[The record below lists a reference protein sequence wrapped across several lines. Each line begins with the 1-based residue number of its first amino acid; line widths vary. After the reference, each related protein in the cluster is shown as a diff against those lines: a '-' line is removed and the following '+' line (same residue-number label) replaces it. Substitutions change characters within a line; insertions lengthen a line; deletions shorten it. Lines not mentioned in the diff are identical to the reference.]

1 MARLLVCLPI
11 CLLLNPA
18 YPGTTLDPRQAST
31 EFVGKEKLPTGEP
44 IAFLEKCL
52 ERYDREV
59 KGYTLT
65 LRKQERLGGE
75 LQPREEIK
83 VAFKNDPPSVFFQ
96 WIQGA
101 RKAQRALW
109 VQGENEDRILVLPKL
124 TILGVVTRTLD
135 SSDAKASG
143 RYTIDHFGL
152 RKATERVVKSWKE
165 TRAAKTLSVEY
176 LGVHRVPETGNR
188 PCYKL
193 HASYSKPVR
202 DGVTEVTLY
211 VDKET
216 LLQVGSVLHGEQ
228 GQLIAEYFFRD
239 IQLNPTFPPEQF
251 TRAALTAK

>member
-18 YPGTTLDPRQAST
+18 YPGTPLDPRQAST
-31 EFVGKEKLPTGEP
+31 ELVGKERLPSGEP

-65 LRKQERLGGE
+65 LRKQERVGGVLHPLE
-75 LQPREEIK
+75 RIE
-83 VAFKNDPPSVFFQ
+83 VAYKDDPPSVFFK
-96 WIQGA
+96 WLEGA
-101 RKAQRALW
+101 RKALRVLW
-109 VQGENEDRILVLPKL
+109 IKGANEDRMLVLPTLK
-124 TILGVVTRTLD
+124 ILGVVSRTLD
-135 SSDAKASG
+135 SPDAKASG
-143 RYTIDHFGL
+143 RYTIDQFGL
-152 RKATERVVKSWKE
+152 RKGMERVLRSWKKV
-165 TRAAKTLSVEY
+165 RAEKNLTLEY

-193 HASYSKPVR
+193 QAHYARPEG
-202 DGVTEVTLY
+202 DGVTDVTVY

-216 LLQVGSVLHGEQ
+216 LLQVGSVLHGEK

-239 IQLNPTFPPEQF
+239 IRINPTFPPDQF